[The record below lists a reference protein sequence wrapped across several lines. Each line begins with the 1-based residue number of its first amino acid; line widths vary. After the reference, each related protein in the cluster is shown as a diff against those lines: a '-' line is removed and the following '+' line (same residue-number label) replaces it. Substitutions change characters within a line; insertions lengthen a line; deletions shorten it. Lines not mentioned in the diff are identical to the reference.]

1 MFSPYLDGVSYSKS
15 RGFPGSYVPSVVR
28 SNCWIF
34 KEKELAQARAAKT
47 GNGSEEA
54 PCDDDDDDDDDGD
67 DSFLNGGHGRISWIS
82 HCHQLTEFAP
92 HLPILEEL
100 EFYIRGD

>member
-1 MFSPYLDGVSYSKS
+1 MGVSYSKS
-15 RGFPGSYVPSVVR
+15 RGFPGSYVASVVR
-28 SNCWIF
+28 KLLDFSS

-54 PCDDDDDDDDDGD
+54 PCGDDDDDDDDGD

-82 HCHQLTEFAP
+82 LSSAYAVYTSSIYHGRVGVLHQGRLKCV
-92 HLPILEEL
+92 
-100 EFYIRGD
+100 